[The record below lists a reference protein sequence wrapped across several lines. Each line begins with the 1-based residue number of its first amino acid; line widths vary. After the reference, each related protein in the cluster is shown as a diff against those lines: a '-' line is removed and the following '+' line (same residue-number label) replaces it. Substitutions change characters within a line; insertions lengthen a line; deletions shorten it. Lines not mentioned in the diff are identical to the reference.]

1 MTNCYQLIIL
11 LVAAITCSTA
21 LPATFPKGIDKA
33 SEESRDWLQRGIR
46 NIFRFS
52 PAYGGEE
59 AVEQNW
65 RRILSTI
72 KRNSWPRENQL
83 KEQSYHAQDLI
94 RSFLDS
100 KPTYN
105 ISPRGTNAEEA
116 SEQLNG
122 RNSYRTA
129 LLQAL
134 FRMKGQPDSF
144 RISFPWPSMKSSTT
158 TQPPPMDPT
167 QSSTQPP
174 TEMSMQLFNNLLKA
188 LKAEQ

>member
-1 MTNCYQLIIL
+1 MEVNFQSHAERIICMFILWQDSVNIHTYINKSKFSLPVHYSIQTYKCYLNDKSNMTNCYQLIIL

-72 KRNSWPRENQL
+72 SKSGKNKNKVMRHLCN
-83 KEQSYHAQDLI
+83 LI
-94 RSFLDS
+94 PCLQKGVRGQE
-100 KPTYN
+100 K
-105 ISPRGTNAEEA
+105 IS
-116 SEQLNG
+116 
-122 RNSYRTA
+122 
-129 LLQAL
+129 
-134 FRMKGQPDSF
+134 
-144 RISFPWPSMKSSTT
+144 
-158 TQPPPMDPT
+158 
-167 QSSTQPP
+167 
-174 TEMSMQLFNNLLKA
+174 
-188 LKAEQ
+188 